1 VGSGVASVAGG
12 VCLFVFVHWA
22 GKRKLALTA
31 LAGSA
36 ACCLTVAIYSYVVL
50 RPGVTTEHAMP
61 WIPLTTVVLLSFFNS
76 LFFFIPWNWLS
87 EIFPFR

>member
-1 VGSGVASVAGG
+1 VASVAGG
-12 VCLFVFVHWA
+12 VSLFVLVHWA
-22 GKRKLALTA
+22 GKKKLAMAA

-36 ACCLTVAIYSYVVL
+36 ACCLIVAIYSYVVL
-50 RPGVTTEHAMP
+50 RPGVATEQAMP
-61 WIPLTTVVLLSFFNS
+61 WIPVTMVVLLAFFNS